1 MTGRDRARIERLLA
15 ALERARLEDYA
26 RRRDDWR
33 RLILE
38 SLLSW
43 VFRGLGFTLGVA
55 LLGALAASLV
65 RSVVVENI
73 PLIGGFLAEVIHAIQ
88 ARM

>member
-1 MTGRDRARIERLLA
+1 MTGRDRARVEALVD
-15 ALERARLEDYA
+15 ALERLRLEEWA
-26 RRRDDWR
+26 RQMGDRR
-33 RLILE
+33 RLIVD
-38 SLLSW
+38 SLLAGI
-43 VFRGLGFTLGVA
+43 FRGLGFTLGVA

>member
-1 MTGRDRARIERLLA
+1 MTGRERARVEALVD
-15 ALERARLEDYA
+15 ALERLRLEEWA
-26 RRRDDWR
+26 RQMGDRR
-33 RLILE
+33 RLIVD
-38 SLLSW
+38 SLLAGI
-43 VFRGLGFTLGVA
+43 FRGLGFTLGVA

>member
-1 MTGRDRARIERLLA
+1 MTGRNRARIERLLA

-38 SLLSW
+38 SLLSG

>member
-1 MTGRDRARIERLLA
+1 MTGRDRARVEALVD
-15 ALERARLEDYA
+15 ALERLRMEEWARQMGD
-26 RRRDDWR
+26 RR
-33 RLILE
+33 RLIVD
-38 SLLSW
+38 SLLAGI
-43 VFRGLGFTLGVA
+43 FRGLGFTLGVA

>member
-1 MTGRDRARIERLLA
+1 MTGRDRERIERLLA
-15 ALERARLEDYA
+15 ALERARLEDFA
-26 RRRDDWR
+26 QRRDDWR

-38 SLLSW
+38 SLLAG

>member
-1 MTGRDRARIERLLA
+1 MTGRDQARVEALVD
-15 ALERARLEDYA
+15 ALERLRVEEGARQMGD
-26 RRRDDWR
+26 RR
-33 RLILE
+33 RLIVD
-38 SLLSW
+38 SLLSGI
-43 VFRGLGFTLGVA
+43 FRGLGFTLGVA